1 MVANIIPYVV
11 IDKLVDDAKKLDR
24 IYHFKTEQ
32 EMTNIL
38 RQKLVYYE
46 SQVTRGS
53 ELQEAIIM
61 KYLFRDIKGM
71 KTFYGLYD

>member
-1 MVANIIPYVV
+1 MVANIIPYEV

-24 IYHFKTEQ
+24 TYHFKTEQ

-46 SQVTRGS
+46 SQVTKGS
-53 ELQEAIIM
+53 GLQEAIVM